1 MALTMEDMHWYTV
14 GRYHLDGTAAMD
26 TVIEE
31 LETVADVIDVDE
43 TGGYLM
49 ASLDETFL
57 STAKN
62 MAELK
67 GDARRALPR
76 PQGCER
82 PVEVI
87 NVTRKSDM
95 HVFDF

>member
-1 MALTMEDMHWYTV
+1 MALAMEDMHWYAV
-14 GRYHLDGTAAMD
+14 GRYRLDGTAAMD

-31 LETVADVIDVDE
+31 LEPVADVIDVDE
-43 TGGYLM
+43 AGGHVM
-49 ASLDETFL
+49 ISLDRAFL

-67 GDARRALPR
+67 GDARRALPQ